1 MPNCPRRGGGID
13 GASRLKARSGGRL
26 VLGEAPD
33 PAKKGAVGIADRR
46 LALAPFA
53 IVRQQR
59 LPVPAWRDGVD
70 FFEFTEDRQM
80 DSVPFWRRKS
90 AEFVPRKAAISL

>member
-1 MPNCPRRGGGID
+1 
-13 GASRLKARSGGRL
+13 
-26 VLGEAPD
+26 
-33 PAKKGAVGIADRR
+33 
-46 LALAPFA
+46 
-53 IVRQQR
+53 VRQQR